1 MRGLSP
7 PPVQAGRDTWSLL
20 GALCQVFLHRAVM
33 QWLAAGAFEPCHISS
48 ILRALQEF
56 FIIPNGD
63 DHRNGLAFARYDFG
77 FWHGRFHVPNIH
89 GRKELRKRQGTKK
102 GGQ

>member
-1 MRGLSP
+1 VTGLSRP
-7 PPVQAGRDTWSLL
+7 PFQAGRDTLL
-20 GALCQVFLHRAVM
+20 SAVALGQVLFQWAVM
-33 QWLAAGAFEPCHISS
+33 QWLAAGAFEPGHIPGV
-48 ILRALQEF
+48 LHALQEF

-89 GRKELRKRQGTKK
+89 GRKELRKRQATNK
-102 GGQ
+102 GSQ